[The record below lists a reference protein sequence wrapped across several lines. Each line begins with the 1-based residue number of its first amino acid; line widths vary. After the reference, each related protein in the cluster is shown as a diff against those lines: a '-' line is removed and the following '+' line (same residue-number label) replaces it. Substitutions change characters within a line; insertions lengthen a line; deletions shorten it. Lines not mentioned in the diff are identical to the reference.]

1 MSVSSGE
8 RGKAHKQAGPGER
21 VLGAVKI
28 FSFTDPAMEKQF
40 QRRQHKENLLFNRWV
55 AIVGFIAYS
64 GYFLINYSIIPPRNV
79 LLYLVP
85 YFISI
90 PTFILFISITF
101 MDLTHHAYNRL
112 AVACMLVVNT
122 APMVSLLAYIYPNTL
137 YFRFGCILLVLTG
150 FIFIRLSF
158 YYITGFAAFYLLIFE
173 ILFLCPRHVPTVE
186 ALNINF
192 LLVLSIGVGL
202 VVNYS
207 IEKRERTN
215 FVKLRIIVEQRMKL
229 AQLKD
234 ARPGSG
240 GTAR

>member
-1 MSVSSGE
+1 MTSGE
-8 RGKAHKQAGPGER
+8 RGKTQKQSGPVER
-21 VLGAVKI
+21 ALSAVKI

-55 AIVGFIAYS
+55 AIVGFVAYS
-64 GYFLINYSIIPPRNV
+64 GYFFINYIIIPPGNV
-79 LLYLVP
+79 LLYLIP
-85 YFISI
+85 YLVSI
-90 PTFILFISITF
+90 PAFILFISITF
-101 MDLTHHAYNRL
+101 MDLTHHEYNRL
-112 AVACMLVVNT
+112 AVACMLFVNT

-158 YYITGFAAFYLLIFE
+158 YYITGFAALYLLIFE
-173 ILFLCPRHVPTVE
+173 LLFLCPRSVPTVE
-186 ALNINF
+186 AVNINI
-192 LLVLSIGVGL
+192 LLLLAIGVGL
-202 VVNYS
+202 VVNYT

-229 AQLKD
+229 SLLKD

-240 GTAR
+240 RKAR